1 MEQAPPNL
9 AKELVFVS
17 SDSIGAFLTRYH
29 FQLVVNYKIA
39 RENAKTWGDFKTIIG
54 RANFTQFYEVFLLG
68 DSYEPSDGDIL
79 DEIAEDVWLL
89 NDSEFPATQCA
100 EETTGLV
107 RDYIPHIYRL
117 ERLTTEYGHFID
129 FYSVDEIENIKAVL
143 QDQGM
148 IVEVCNFPLLFDIRD
163 YGSERPIR

>member
-1 MEQAPPNL
+1 MEQAPPNH

-17 SDSIGAFLTRYH
+17 SDGVGAFLTRYH
-29 FQLVVNYKIA
+29 FQLLVNYKIA

-54 RANFTQFYEVFLLG
+54 RANFTQFYEVFLLS
-68 DSYEPSDGDIL
+68 DSYEPSDGDVL

-100 EETTGLV
+100 EETTSLV
-107 RDYIPHIYRL
+107 GDYIPLIYRL
-117 ERLTTEYGHFID
+117 DRLTTEYGRFID

-143 QDQGM
+143 QAQGM
-148 IVEVCNFPLLFDIRD
+148 MVEVCNLPFSFDVRD
-163 YGSERPIR
+163 YG